1 MDEHQAAR
9 ETASTEQFAA
19 HWVSPHGGVR
29 VFLGVGRDRTQA
41 RRVARLAAELNGLGF
56 VRRARIQV
64 TRGREALGSARAGPG
79 HPADASA
86 RRAPP

>member
-1 MDEHQAAR
+1 MDERSAAR
-9 ETASTEQFAA
+9 ETAAPEQFAA

-29 VFLGVGRDRTQA
+29 VFLGVGKDRLQA

-56 VRRARIQV
+56 VRKARIQV
-64 TRGREALGSARAGPG
+64 TSGREALGSPRPGPG
-79 HPADASA
+79 RPADAGA